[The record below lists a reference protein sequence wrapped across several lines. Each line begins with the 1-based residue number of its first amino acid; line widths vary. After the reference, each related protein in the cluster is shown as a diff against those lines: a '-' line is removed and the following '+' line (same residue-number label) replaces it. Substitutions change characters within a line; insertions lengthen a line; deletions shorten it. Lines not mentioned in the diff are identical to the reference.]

1 MLSKFLIQFSIDGQG
16 CVSFLLFD
24 LRPNCSGGNENHG
37 DLLQKVCVCTV
48 VFSAPDPATGHCQ
61 PTPPPET
68 LGPSWES
75 LDQSLAG
82 SLLLSPGSWCTQG
95 FVCPLQESVSLS
107 CVSSVIKSHWPPS
120 QIAWGFSAPL
130 SDPQVGKSVVGPRI
144 LTMQEFIWY
153 NCSALCGSFA
163 QQLYGRVTG
172 DLLQEGL
179 CHMLCDPGML
189 HPEPLPLWQATADL
203 YLCRRH
209 SKILKGRSGPVSLG
223 SLGPGHTRFCLSISG
238 EYGI

>member
-1 MLSKFLIQFSIDGQG
+1 MGRGILSKSLIQFSIDGLG

-24 LRPNCSGGNENHG
+24 LRPNYSGGNEDHG
-37 DLLQKVCVCTV
+37 DLLQKVCACTV
-48 VFSAPDPATGHCQ
+48 VFSAPDPETGHCQ

-68 LGPSWES
+68 LEPSWES

-95 FVCPLQESVSLS
+95 FVCPLQESVSPS

-179 CHMLCDPGML
+179 CTRYVTRYAAPRAPAPVAGHC
-189 HPEPLPLWQATADL
+189 W
-203 YLCRRH
+203 
-209 SKILKGRSGPVSLG
+209 PVSLQETLKNTQRQVWLSLCGFSG
-223 SLGPGHTRFCLSISG
+223 SWAHKILFEHL
-238 EYGI
+238 